1 MGLSS
6 LTAKAVES
14 AIAEY
19 DNLGQSAF
27 LAKYGFGR
35 AQKYLLVHAGQHY
48 DSKAIAGAAHGHLEG
63 QLGPLSSADFS
74 GGENTVAAKLREL
87 GFEVSSEATPRN
99 PPWHRDELILA
110 LDLYAQNPMSPP
122 GKQSTKVRE
131 LSDTLNTLAVALG
144 LDREGT
150 FRNSNG
156 VYMKVMNF
164 RRFDPE
170 FAKVGKVGLAHGSK
184 EDQHVWNEFAG
195 DPDRLRDTAEAIR
208 AAVQAGAK
216 APTITDDSL
225 DILEAPEGR
234 LLAALHQRRERS
246 RKLVEARKRLA
257 LREVGELRCEVCD
270 LSFGERYGPHGDGF
284 IEVHHMQPLH
294 TLREGD
300 KTNLTDL
307 ALVCSNCHR
316 MIHRQKE
323 WLTTSVLRQMIKG

>member
-1 MGLSS
+1 VGLSS
-6 LTAKAVES
+6 LTVGAIEA

-19 DNLGQSAF
+19 DTLGQAAF
-27 LAKYGFGR
+27 LKQYGFGR
-35 AQKYLLVHAGQHY
+35 SQRYLLVFAGRIY
-48 DSKAIAGAAHGHLEG
+48 DSKAIAGAAHRHLGE
-63 QLGPLSSADFS
+63 QSAPLKASDFS

-87 GFEVSSEATPRN
+87 GFEVTTSASTRN
-99 PPWHRDELILA
+99 PSWHRDELILA
-110 LDLYAQNPMSPP
+110 LHLYVENPASPP
-122 GKQSTKVRE
+122 GKQSAKVKE
-131 LSDTLNTLAVALG
+131 LSDTLNCLAAALG
-144 LDREGT
+144 ETRKGT
-150 FRNSNG
+150 FRNPNG

-216 APTITDDSL
+216 APTIPDDSF

-294 TLREGD
+294 TLREGA

-323 WLTTSVLRQMIKG
+323 WLTTSALRQMLKG